1 MSQEIDQNQLDQF
14 ERLLELSFLREKR
27 KQMKSKLQFEERDI
41 DRISKPRVPSIK
53 GIKFQKESSSSFDR
67 FKFRDSSQ
75 ILEEQRK
82 SKQQKIR
89 KIVIF
94 ITLIIIALA
103 SIWLYFSK

>member
-1 MSQEIDQNQLDQF
+1 MSQEIEQNQMDQF

-27 KQMKSKLQFEERDI
+27 KQMKSRLQFEERDI
-41 DRISKPRVPSIK
+41 ERISRPIVPSIK
-53 GIKFQKESSSSFDR
+53 GIKFQKESSSSYDI
-67 FKFRDSSQ
+67 FKFRSSSQ

-82 SKQQKIR
+82 ANQQKIR
-89 KIVIF
+89 KIAVS